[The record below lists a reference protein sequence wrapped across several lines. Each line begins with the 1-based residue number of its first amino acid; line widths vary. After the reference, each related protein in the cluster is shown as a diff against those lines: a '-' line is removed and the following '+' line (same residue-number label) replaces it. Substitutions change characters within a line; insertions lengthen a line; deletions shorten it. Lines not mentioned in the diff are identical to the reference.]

1 MKKLI
6 LILAV
11 MLGSVWFLPQ
21 PVEARPNKGY
31 HYSQKKKVVKKHN
44 VRKTKVVRQQKQRT
58 LVAQQQR
65 QRVVVTQ
72 QPQVNYV
79 RIEDESAASFFARER
94 QRVIEQTQQ
103 GVRQAFVHT
112 ERTIQYGGDLV
123 NKATKYV
130 GANASQLGLPPRLW
144 CADFM
149 NMIAGG
155 TDRRAISYANRG
167 RPAYHGCVNCVAVT
181 RRKGGH
187 HVGIVK
193 GYDLNGNPIIISG
206 NHNRRV
212 GVGVYARNRVIAY
225 RYV

>member
-11 MLGSVWFLPQ
+11 MLGSVWIMPNLA
-21 PVEARPNKGY
+21 EARPNKSY
-31 HYSQKKKVVKKHN
+31 HYSQKKKVKKHTVKKTR
-44 VRKTKVVRQQKQRT
+44 VIR
-58 LVAQQQR
+58 QQR
-65 QRVVVTQ
+65 QVKPPVVTQ
-72 QPQVNYV
+72 QVNHV
-79 RIEDESAASFFARER
+79 NPDDETSAAFFAREQ
-94 QRVIEQTQQ
+94 QRANLIEQT
-103 GVRQAFVHT
+103 RQSVSRAFVHS

-123 NKATKYV
+123 NKASKYV
-130 GANASQLGLPPRLW
+130 GASASQLGLPSRLW

-155 TDRRAISYANRG
+155 TDRRAISYVNRG

-181 RRKGGH
+181 KRRNGH
-187 HVGIVK
+187 HVGIVT
-193 GYDLNGNPIIISG
+193 GYDSNGNPIIISG
-206 NHNRRV
+206 NHSRRV

>member
-11 MLGSVWFLPQ
+11 MLGSVWLIPNSA
-21 PVEARPNKGY
+21 EARPNKGY
-31 HYSQKKKVVKKHN
+31 HYSQKKKVKKAKVKK
-44 VRKTKVVRQQKQRT
+44 VRVVRQQRQT
-58 LVAQQQR
+58 SPVIQQ
-65 QRVVVTQ
+65 
-72 QPQVNYV
+72 QVNYV
-79 RIEDESAASFFARER
+79 NSDDESAASYFAREQ
-94 QRVIEQTQQ
+94 QRNVMYEQTRQ
-103 GVRQAFVHT
+103 GVRKAFAHT
-112 ERTIQYGGDLV
+112 ESTIQYGGNLV
-123 NKATKYV
+123 NKASRYM
-130 GANASQLGLPPRLW
+130 GANANQLGLPARLW

-149 NMIAGG
+149 NMIVGG
-155 TDRRAISYANRG
+155 TDRRAISYAERG

-181 RRKGGH
+181 KRRGGH

-193 GYDLNGNPIIISG
+193 GYDSSGNPIIISG